1 MGLVGSKGHMKTII
15 CLYGG
20 AGIGKTSSIRAVWDR
35 LNISNQPPLHQ
46 SADDIC
52 AIVPF
57 CNSTIGIASQGDPYS
72 AQDEWLEELMN
83 LGCEIIVC
91 ASRTKGSTVDA
102 VEDVAQRGEYV
113 TIWFSP
119 FYSSDSVNTNV
130 LNNLTADSVIELIRK
145 CLIH

>member
-1 MGLVGSKGHMKTII
+1 MKTII
-15 CLYGG
+15 CLWGG
-20 AGIGKTSSIRAVWDR
+20 AGIGKTSSIRVVWDR

-57 CNSTIGIASQGDPYS
+57 CNSTVGIASQGDPYS

-130 LNNLTADSVIELIRK
+130 LNNLTADSVIELIRN

>member
-1 MGLVGSKGHMKTII
+1 MVGSKGHMKTII

>member
-1 MGLVGSKGHMKTII
+1 MKTII
-15 CLYGG
+15 CLWGG

-57 CNSTIGIASQGDPYS
+57 CNSTVGIASQGDPYS
-72 AQDEWLEELMN
+72 AQDEWLEELMT
-83 LGCEIIVC
+83 LDCEIIVC
-91 ASRTKGSTVDA
+91 ASRTRGSTVDA
-102 VEDVAQRGEYV
+102 VEKVAQRGEYV

-119 FYSSDSVNTNV
+119 FYSADSVNTNI
-130 LNNLTADSVIELIRK
+130 LNNLTADAVIELIRK
-145 CLIH
+145 CLMY